1 MAEIVHSSDASH
13 PPTERTARDRMLFQ
27 QRFGIIGRSVE
38 MRELVDTV
46 MQVAPADITVL
57 ITGESGTGKEVIA
70 NAIHGASARASK
82 RFVAVNCGAIPE
94 GILESELF
102 GHEKG
107 SFTGAIDTRKG
118 YFEIADGGTIFLDE
132 IGDTPI
138 ATQVKLL
145 RVLENGEYM
154 RVGSSERR
162 TTDVRVIAATNKD
175 LDQEVQARRFR
186 QDLYY
191 RLRSVNIRI
200 PPLRTRRG
208 DIPLLV
214 ERFLADV
221 RARNVGRDL
230 LLTDEGMDALMRHTW
245 PGNVREL
252 RNVIESISV
261 LEQGKVVDDQVIARY
276 LPQSAPPADA
286 DRALPMRLGGRTS
299 EQAERELIFRALLEI
314 RTELGDLRQLVE
326 QLALQAQRMLPP
338 VGAAR
343 TADAGALVP
352 ARAVVPVHP
361 AEAFPP
367 AASPVDNAPYAG
379 GHSAHDADG
388 HAAPDPLRALDDL
401 SLEQIERRFIERAL
415 ARFEGNRRLAA
426 EVLGVSERTLYRKI
440 KDYGL

>member
-1 MAEIVHSSDASH
+1 MAEIIHSPDGPH

-46 MQVAPADITVL
+46 MQVAPSDITVL

-70 NAIHGASARASK
+70 NAIHGASDRAAK

-107 SFTGAIDTRKG
+107 SFTGAIETRKG

-175 LDQEVQARRFR
+175 LEQEVQARRFR

-214 ERFLADV
+214 ERFLTDV

-261 LEQGKVVDDQVIARY
+261 LEQGKVVDDQVVARY
-276 LPQSAPPADA
+276 MPQPAAPES

-343 TADAGALVP
+343 PADAGALVP
-352 ARAVVPVHP
+352 TRAVVPVHP
-361 AEAFPP
+361 AEALPH
-367 AASPVDNAPYAG
+367 AASPTD
-379 GHSAHDADG
+379 
-388 HAAPDPLRALDDL
+388 DPLRVLDDL
-401 SLEQIERRFIERAL
+401 SLEELERRVIERAL
-415 ARFEGNRRLAA
+415 ARFEGSRRLAA